1 MKCYIK
7 DYPRPQF
14 VRREWQNLNGE
25 WNFIFDDNDEGETK
39 KYFKEF
45 PMDKKIIVPFTYET
59 KLSGIEDE
67 SVHYIVWYNK
77 KINISKEQLQNNK
90 VILNFEG
97 SDYKTKVWING
108 KYIGENIGAYS
119 RFSFD
124 IEKYVMEGEND
135 ITIKVEDSLSKDQPR
150 GKQRYKKESWKC
162 WYIQTTGIWKTVW
175 LEWVSKKYLKAVK
188 ITPKTDKVQLE
199 IETNLSE
206 QDIEQQKYYIETEI
220 SFNGQILNNIKEILN
235 NNYEKI
241 KMNIVKEGINHDIQ
255 KWSVNSPNLYDITYK
270 LYCEDKVIDT
280 AYSYFGIREIAI
292 RENKIFLNDE
302 ELYLKL
308 ILDQGYWK
316 ESHLTPPSEDS
327 LTKDIESVLAFGYNG
342 IRKHQKVED
351 ERFLY
356 WCDVKGVL
364 VWSEMANCYNFDDN
378 SLQNFTNEWI
388 KVVKQNYNHP
398 SIITWV
404 PINESWGIPEV
415 SICKKEQNFAT
426 TLYYLTRAIDDTRP
440 VISNDGWEHT
450 ISDIITIHDYKQDE
464 ELLYQEYTDKE
475 MKVLNNLEEYNG
487 KHRLFINGY
496 KYEGQPVIMSEYG
509 GIAINSEEG
518 WGYGKQVKNE
528 KELIER
534 FTKLTNAIK
543 NIPYIS
549 GYCYTQLTDV
559 QQEINGLM
567 DTERNYKIDSNIIR
581 NINNEKYASKL
592 NVNTKYFKI

>member
-1 MKCYIK
+1 MNCYIK

-14 VRREWQNLNGE
+14 VRKEWKSLNGE
-25 WNFIFDDNDEGETK
+25 WNFMFDDNDEGETK
-39 KYFKEF
+39 KYFKDF
-45 PMDKKIIVPFTYET
+45 QINKKINVPFTYET
-59 KLSGIEDE
+59 KLSGLEDE
-67 SVHYIVWYNK
+67 SVHYIVWYNR
-77 KINISKEQLQNNK
+77 KINISKEQLQNNN

-97 SDYKTKVWING
+97 SDYKTKIWING
-108 KYIGENIGAYS
+108 NYIGENIGAYS
-119 RFSFD
+119 RFSFN
-124 IEKYVMEGEND
+124 IEKYVIEGEND

-175 LEWVSKKYLKAVK
+175 LEWVSKKHLKAVK

-199 IETNLSE
+199 IETNLLE
-206 QDIEQQKYYIETEI
+206 QDIGKEKYCIQTEI
-220 SFNGQILNNIKEILN
+220 SFNGQILNNTKEVIN
-235 NNYEKI
+235 SNYEKI
-241 KMNIVKEGINHDIQ
+241 EINIVKEGIKHDIQ
-255 KWSVNSPNLYDITYK
+255 KWSINNPNLYDINYK
-270 LYCEDKVIDT
+270 LYCGDKVIDDVD
-280 AYSYFGIREIAI
+280 SYFGIREITI
-292 RENKIFLNDE
+292 KEDKIYLNGE

-316 ESHLTPPSEDS
+316 ESHLTPPSEQS
-327 LTKDIESVLAFGYNG
+327 LIKDIESVLALGYNG
-342 IRKHQKVED
+342 IRKHQKIED

-415 SICKKEQNFAT
+415 SICEKEQNFAT
-426 TLYYLTRAIDDTRP
+426 TLYYLTKAMDDTRP

-464 ELLYQEYTDKE
+464 ESLYQEYTDKD

-487 KHRLFINGY
+487 KHRLFANGY
-496 KYEGQPVIMSEYG
+496 RYEGQPVIMSEYG

-518 WGYGKQVKNE
+518 WGYGKQVKDE

-534 FTKLTNAIK
+534 FTKLTKEIK
-543 NIPYIS
+543 NIPYIT

-567 DTERNYKIDSNIIR
+567 DAERNYKIEPSIIR
-581 NINNEKYASKL
+581 NINNMK
-592 NVNTKYFKI
+592 

>member
-14 VRREWQNLNGE
+14 VRKQWQNLNGE

-39 KYFKEF
+39 GYFKDF
-45 PMDKKIIVPFTYET
+45 PKNRKINVPFTYET
-59 KLSGIEDE
+59 KLSGIEEE
-67 SVHYIVWYNK
+67 SIHYIVWYNR

-90 VILNFEG
+90 IILNFEG

-108 KYIGENIGAYS
+108 NYIGENIGAYS

-124 IEKYVMEGEND
+124 IENYVIQGEND

-175 LEWVSKKYLKAVK
+175 MEWISKKYLKSIK
-188 ITPKTDKVQLE
+188 NTPKMDKVHLE
-199 IETNLSE
+199 IETNLLESDFE
-206 QDIEQQKYYIETEI
+206 KQNYYIEIEI
-220 SFNGQILNNIKEILN
+220 SFAGQILSKTKELLN
-235 NNYEKI
+235 TNYQKVE
-241 KMNIVKEGINHDIQ
+241 MNIVQEGVEHILQQWHTNQ
-255 KWSVNSPNLYDITYK
+255 PNLYDINYK

-280 AYSYFGIREIAI
+280 VDSYFGVRDISIKG
-292 RENKIFLNDE
+292 NKIYLNGE
-302 ELYLKL
+302 QLYLKL

-316 ESHLTPPSEDS
+316 QSHLTPPNEEC
-327 LTKDIESVLAFGYNG
+327 LIKDIESVLEFGYNG
-342 IRKHQKVED
+342 IRKHQKIED

-404 PINESWGIPEV
+404 PINESWGVPEV
-415 SICKKEQNFAT
+415 STCKKQQNFINS
-426 TLYYLTRAIDDTRP
+426 LYYLTKSMDNTRL

-450 ISDIITIHDYKQDE
+450 ISDIITIHDYKQDY
-464 ELLYQEYTDKE
+464 ELFYEEYTDKD
-475 MKVLNNLEEYNG
+475 MKVLNNLKEYNG
-487 KHRLFINGY
+487 KHSLFANGY

-509 GIAINSEEG
+509 GIAIYSEEG
-518 WGYGKQVKNE
+518 WGYGKQVKDE
-528 KELIER
+528 KEFVDR
-534 FTKLTNAIK
+534 FTKLTKAIN

-567 DTERNYKIDSNIIR
+567 DSERNYKIDSNIIR
-581 NINNEKYASKL
+581 NVNNQK
-592 NVNTKYFKI
+592 

>member
-1 MKCYIK
+1 MNCYIK

-14 VRREWQNLNGE
+14 VRKEWKSLNGE
-25 WNFIFDDNDEGETK
+25 WNFMFDDNDEGKTK
-39 KYFKEF
+39 KYFKDF
-45 PMDKKIIVPFTYET
+45 QINKKINVPFTYET
-59 KLSGIEDE
+59 KLSGLEDE
-67 SVHYIVWYNK
+67 SVHYIVWYNR
-77 KINISKEQLQNNK
+77 KINISKEQLQNNN

-97 SDYKTKVWING
+97 SDYKTKIWING
-108 KYIGENIGAYS
+108 NYIGENIGAYS
-119 RFSFD
+119 RFSFN
-124 IEKYVMEGEND
+124 IEKYVIEGEND

-175 LEWVSKKYLKAVK
+175 LEWVSKKHLKAVK

-199 IETNLSE
+199 IETNLLE
-206 QDIEQQKYYIETEI
+206 QDIGKEKYCIQTEI
-220 SFNGQILNNIKEILN
+220 SFNGQILNNTKEVIN
-235 NNYEKI
+235 SNYEKI
-241 KMNIVKEGINHDIQ
+241 EINIVKEGIKHDIQ
-255 KWSVNSPNLYDITYK
+255 KWSINNPNLYDINYK
-270 LYCEDKVIDT
+270 LYCGDKVIDDVD
-280 AYSYFGIREIAI
+280 SYFGIREITI
-292 RENKIFLNDE
+292 KEDKIYLNGE

-316 ESHLTPPSEDS
+316 ESHLTPPSEQS
-327 LTKDIESVLAFGYNG
+327 LIKDIESVLALGYNG
-342 IRKHQKVED
+342 IRKHQKIED

-415 SICKKEQNFAT
+415 SICEKEQNFAT
-426 TLYYLTRAIDDTRP
+426 TLYYLTKAMDDTRP

-464 ELLYQEYTDKE
+464 ESLYQEYTDKD

-487 KHRLFINGY
+487 KHRLFANGY
-496 KYEGQPVIMSEYG
+496 RYEGQPVIMSEYG

-518 WGYGKQVKNE
+518 WGYGKQVKDE

-534 FTKLTNAIK
+534 FTKLTKEIK
-543 NIPYIS
+543 NIPYIT

-567 DTERNYKIDSNIIR
+567 DAERNYKIEPSIIR
-581 NINNEKYASKL
+581 NINNMK
-592 NVNTKYFKI
+592 

>member
-1 MKCYIK
+1 MNCYIK

-14 VRREWQNLNGE
+14 VRKEWKSLNGE
-25 WNFIFDDNDEGETK
+25 WNFMFDDNDEGETK
-39 KYFKEF
+39 KYFKDF
-45 PMDKKIIVPFTYET
+45 PINKKINVPFTYET
-59 KLSGIEDE
+59 KLSGLEDE
-67 SVHYIVWYNK
+67 SVHYIVWYNR
-77 KINISKEQLQNNK
+77 KINITKSQIQDKK
-90 VILNFEG
+90 TILNFEG

-108 KYIGENIGAYS
+108 NYIGENIGAYS

-124 IEKYVMEGEND
+124 IEKYIIEGEND
-135 ITIKVEDSLSKDQPR
+135 ITVKVEDSLSKDQPR

-175 LEWVSKKYLKAVK
+175 IEWVSKKYLKNVK
-188 ITPKTDKVQLE
+188 ITPKTNTVQLE
-199 IETNLSE
+199 IETNLLE
-206 QDIEQQKYYIETEI
+206 QDIENQRYYIETEI
-220 SFNGQILNNIKEILN
+220 SFNNQTLNTTRETIN
-235 NNYEKI
+235 NNYQKI
-241 KMNIVKEGINHDIQ
+241 EINIAQEGIKHNIQ
-255 KWSVNSPNLYDITYK
+255 KWSTNTPNLYDINYK

-280 AYSYFGIREIAI
+280 VDSYFGIRDITI
-292 RENKIFLNDE
+292 KGDKIYLNGE
-302 ELYLKL
+302 QLYLKL

-316 ESHLTPPSEDS
+316 ESHLTPPNEEN
-327 LTKDIESVLAFGYNG
+327 LIKDIESVLAFGYNG
-342 IRKHQKVED
+342 IRKHQKIED

-388 KVVKQNYNHP
+388 RVIKQNYNHP

-415 SICKKEQNFAT
+415 SICEKEQNFAT
-426 TLYYLTRAIDDTRP
+426 TLYYLTKAIDNTRP

-464 ELLYQEYTDKE
+464 ELLYQEYTDKD
-475 MKVLNNLEEYNG
+475 MIVLKNLKEYNG
-487 KHRLFINGY
+487 KHKLFANGY
-496 KYEGQPVIMSEYG
+496 KYEGQPVVMSEYG

-518 WGYGKQVKNE
+518 WGYGKQVKDK
-528 KELIER
+528 KELVER
-534 FTKLTNAIK
+534 FTKLTKAIK

-567 DTERNYKIDSNIIR
+567 DADRNYKIDPSIIKPINIGG
-581 NINNEKYASKL
+581 
-592 NVNTKYFKI
+592 

>member
-1 MKCYIK
+1 MKSYIK

-14 VRREWQNLNGE
+14 VRKEWKNLNGE
-25 WNFIFDDNDEGETK
+25 WNFIFDDKDEGETK
-39 KYFKEF
+39 GYFKYF
-45 PMDKKIIVPFTYET
+45 PIDKKIIVPFTYET

-67 SVHYIVWYNK
+67 SVHYIVWYNR
-77 KINISKEQLQNNK
+77 KINISKEQLKNK

-97 SDYKTKVWING
+97 SDYKTKIWVNG
-108 KYIGENIGAYS
+108 NYIGENIGAYS

-124 IEKYVMEGEND
+124 IEKYMIEGEND

-175 LEWVSKKYLKAVK
+175 LECVSKKYLKAVK

-199 IETNLSE
+199 IETNLLE
-206 QDIEQQKYYIETEI
+206 KDIEKQKYYIETEI
-220 SFNGQILNNIKEILN
+220 SFNGQILNNTKEIIN
-235 NNYEKI
+235 SNYEKI
-241 KMNIVKEGINHDIQ
+241 EIDIVNQGIKHDIQ
-255 KWSVNSPNLYDITYK
+255 KWSIHNPNLYDINYK
-270 LYCEDKVIDT
+270 LYFEDEVIDNVN
-280 AYSYFGIREIAI
+280 SYFGIREIAI
-292 RENKIFLNDE
+292 KGDKIYLNEE

-316 ESHLTPPSEDS
+316 ESHLTPSSEQI
-327 LTKDIESVLAFGYNG
+327 LIKDIESALAFGYNG

-388 KVVKQNYNHP
+388 RVVKQNYNHP
-398 SIITWV
+398 SIVTWV

-415 SICKKEQNFAT
+415 SVCQKEQSFAT
-426 TLYYLTRAIDDTRP
+426 SLYYLTKAMDNTRP

-450 ISDIITIHDYKQDE
+450 ISDIITIHDYKQYD
-464 ELLYQEYTDKE
+464 ELLYQEYIDEEK
-475 MKVLNNLEEYNG
+475 KVLNNLKEYNG
-487 KHRLFINGY
+487 KHRLFANGY

-518 WGYGKQVKNE
+518 WGYGKQVKDE
-528 KELIER
+528 KELVER
-534 FTKLTNAIK
+534 FTKLTNTIK

-567 DTERNYKIDSNIIR
+567 DEERNYKVEPSVIK
-581 NINNEKYASKL
+581 NINNMK
-592 NVNTKYFKI
+592 

>member
-14 VRREWQNLNGE
+14 VRKEWQNLNGK
-25 WNFIFDDNDEGETK
+25 WNFVFDDNDEGEIK
-39 KYFKEF
+39 KYFKDF
-45 PMDKKIIVPFTYET
+45 PINKKIIVPFTYET
-59 KLSGIEDE
+59 KLSEIEDE
-67 SVHYIVWYNK
+67 SVHYIVWYNR

-97 SDYKTKVWING
+97 SDYKTKLWING

-124 IEKYVMEGEND
+124 IEKYVIEGEND

-175 LEWVSKKYLKAVK
+175 LEWVSKKYIEAVK

-199 IETNLSE
+199 IQTNLLE
-206 QDIEQQKYYIETEI
+206 QDIEKQKYYIETEI
-220 SFNGQILNNIKEILN
+220 SFNGQILNNIKEMIN

-241 KMNIVKEGINHDIQ
+241 EINIVKEGIKHDIQ
-255 KWSVNSPNLYDITYK
+255 KWSVNNPNLYDITYK

-280 AYSYFGIREIAI
+280 VDSYFGIREIAI
-292 RENKIFLNDE
+292 KENKIFLNGE

-327 LTKDIESVLAFGYNG
+327 LIKDIESVLAFGYNG

-351 ERFLY
+351 EKFLY

-364 VWSEMANCYNFDDN
+364 VWGEMANCYNFDDN
-378 SLQNFTNEWI
+378 SLQDFTNEWI
-388 KVVKQNYNHP
+388 RVVKQNYNHP

-415 SICKKEQNFAT
+415 SICEKEQNFAT
-426 TLYYLTRAIDDTRP
+426 TLYYLTKAMDNTRP

-450 ISDIITIHDYKQDE
+450 ISDIITIHDYKQDD
-464 ELLYQEYTDKE
+464 ELLYQEYTDKD
-475 MKVLNNLEEYNG
+475 MKVLNNLKEYNG
-487 KHRLFINGY
+487 KHRLFANGY

-509 GIAINSEEG
+509 GIAINSKEG
-518 WGYGKQVKNE
+518 WGYGKQVKDE
-528 KELIER
+528 KELVER
-534 FTKLTNAIK
+534 YTKLTKAIK

-567 DTERNYKIDSNIIR
+567 DEKRNYKIDSNIIR
-581 NINNEKYASKL
+581 NINNER
-592 NVNTKYFKI
+592 

>member
-14 VRREWQNLNGE
+14 VRKEWESLNGE
-25 WNFIFDDNDEGETK
+25 WNFIFDDNDEGEIK
-39 KYFKEF
+39 KYFLDF
-45 PMDKKIIVPFTYET
+45 PKFNKIWVPFTYET

-67 SVHYIVWYNK
+67 SIHYIMWYNR
-77 KINISKEQLQNNK
+77 KINISKEQLQNKK

-108 KYIGENIGAYS
+108 NYIGENIGAYS

-124 IEKYVMEGEND
+124 IEKYVIEGEND

-162 WYIQTTGIWKTVW
+162 WYIQTTGIWKPVW
-175 LEWVSKKYLKAVK
+175 LEWVSKKHLKAVK
-188 ITPKTDKVQLE
+188 ITPKTDKIQLE

-206 QDIEQQKYYIETEI
+206 QDIEKQKFYIETEI
-220 SFNGQILNNIKEILN
+220 SFNGQILNNTKEMIN
-235 NNYEKI
+235 NNYEKMEI
-241 KMNIVKEGINHDIQ
+241 NIVQEGTKHDIQ
-255 KWSVNSPNLYDITYK
+255 KWSMNNPNLYDINYK
-270 LYCEDKVIDT
+270 LYCENKVIDNVE
-280 AYSYFGIREIAI
+280 SYFGIRGIAI
-292 RENKIFLNDE
+292 KGNKIYLNGE

-316 ESHLTPPSEDS
+316 ESHLTPPNEES
-327 LTKDIESVLAFGYNG
+327 LIGDIENVLAFGYNG

-404 PINESWGIPEV
+404 PINESWGVPEV
-415 SICKKEQNFAT
+415 SNSKEQQNFINS
-426 TLYYLTRAIDDTRP
+426 LYYLTKSMDNTRP

-450 ISDIITIHDYKQDE
+450 ISDIITIHDYKQDD
-464 ELLYQEYTDKE
+464 ELLYQEYADE
-475 MKVLNNLEEYNG
+475 DMKVLNNLKEYNG
-487 KHRLFINGY
+487 RHKLFTNRY

-509 GIAINSEEG
+509 GIAINSDEG
-518 WGYGKQVKNE
+518 WGYGKQVKDE
-528 KELIER
+528 KEFVER
-534 FTKLTNAIK
+534 FTKLTKVIK

-559 QQEINGLM
+559 QQEVNGLM
-567 DTERNYKIDSNIIR
+567 DAERHHKIDSNIIR
-581 NINNEKYASKL
+581 NINNEE
-592 NVNTKYFKI
+592 

>member
-1 MKCYIK
+1 MKGYIK

-14 VRREWQNLNGE
+14 VRREWENLNGE
-25 WNFIFDDNDEGETK
+25 WNFVFDDNDEGEIK
-39 KYFKEF
+39 EYFNNF
-45 PMDKKIIVPFTYET
+45 PINKKINVPFTYET

-67 SVHYIVWYNK
+67 SIHYIIWYNR
-77 KINISKEQLQNNK
+77 KINISKEQLEDK
-90 VILNFEG
+90 KLILNFEG

-124 IEKYVMEGEND
+124 IEKHIVYGEND

-150 GKQRYKKESWKC
+150 GKQRYKRESWKC

-175 LEWVSKKYLKAVK
+175 LEWVSRKYLKGVK

-199 IETNLSE
+199 IETNLTE
-206 QDIEQQKYYIETEI
+206 QDIEKQKYYIETEI
-220 SFNGQILNNIKEILN
+220 SFNRQVIKKTKEIIN

-241 KMNIVKEGINHDIQ
+241 EINIVKEGIKHNIQ
-255 KWSVNSPNLYDITYK
+255 KWSTTSPNLYDINYK
-270 LYCEDKVIDT
+270 LYCEDEVIDIVD
-280 AYSYFGIREIAI
+280 SYFGIREITI
-292 RENKIFLNDE
+292 EGDKIYLNGE
-302 ELYLKL
+302 QVYLKL

-316 ESHLTPPSEDS
+316 ESHLTPPNEES
-327 LTKDIESVLAFGYNG
+327 LIKDIESVLVLGYNG

-364 VWSEMANCYNFDDN
+364 VWIEMANCYNFDDN

-388 KVVKQNYNHP
+388 RVVKQNYNHP

-404 PINESWGIPEV
+404 PINESWGVPEV
-415 SICKKEQNFAT
+415 SNSKEQQNFINS
-426 TLYYLTRAIDDTRP
+426 LYYLTKSIDNTRP

-450 ISDIITIHDYKQDE
+450 ISDIITIHDYKQDND
-464 ELLYQEYTDKE
+464 LLYQEYTDKD

-487 KHRLFINGY
+487 KHRLFASGY

-509 GIAINSEEG
+509 GIAINSNEG

-528 KELIER
+528 KELVER
-534 FTKLTNAIK
+534 FTKLTKTIK

-567 DTERNYKIDSNIIR
+567 DTERNCKIEPSVIK
-581 NINNEKYASKL
+581 NINNMK
-592 NVNTKYFKI
+592 

>member
-1 MKCYIK
+1 MNCYIK

-14 VRREWQNLNGE
+14 VRKEWKSLNGE
-25 WNFIFDDNDEGETK
+25 WNFIFDDNNEGEIK
-39 KYFKEF
+39 EYFKDF
-45 PMDKKIIVPFTYET
+45 PINKKINVPFTYET

-67 SVHYIVWYNK
+67 SVHYIVWYNR
-77 KINISKEQLQNNK
+77 KINISKEQLQNNN

-97 SDYKTKVWING
+97 SDYKTKIWING
-108 KYIGENIGAYS
+108 NYIGENIGAYS

-124 IEKYVMEGEND
+124 IEKYVVEGEND

-175 LEWVSKKYLKAVK
+175 LEWVSKKYLKGVK
-188 ITPKTDKVQLE
+188 ITPKTNKVQLE

-206 QDIEQQKYYIETEI
+206 QDIEKQKYYIEIEI
-220 SFNGQILNNIKEILN
+220 SFNGQVLNRTKEIIN
-235 NNYEKI
+235 NNYQKVETD
-241 KMNIVKEGINHDIQ
+241 IVQEGIEHNIQ
-255 KWSVNSPNLYDITYK
+255 KWSTDSPNLYDINYK
-270 LYCEDKVIDT
+270 LYCKDEVIDNVN
-280 AYSYFGIREIAI
+280 SYFGIREISI
-292 RENKIFLNDE
+292 KGNKIYLNEE

-316 ESHLTPPSEDS
+316 ESHLTPLNEES
-327 LTKDIESVLAFGYNG
+327 LMEDIESVLAFGYNG

-378 SLQNFTNEWI
+378 SLQDFTNEWI

-415 SICKKEQNFAT
+415 SICEKEQNFAT
-426 TLYYLTRAIDDTRP
+426 SLYYLTKAMDNTRP

-450 ISDIITIHDYKQDE
+450 ISDIITIHDYKQDDK
-464 ELLYQEYTDKE
+464 LLYQEYTDKD

-487 KHRLFINGY
+487 KHRLFANGY
-496 KYEGQPVIMSEYG
+496 KHEGQPVIMSEYG

-518 WGYGKQVKNE
+518 WGYGKQVKDE

-534 FTKLTNAIK
+534 FTKLTKAIK
-543 NIPYIS
+543 NIPYII

-567 DTERNYKIDSNIIR
+567 DEERNYKVEPSIIR
-581 NINNEKYASKL
+581 DINNIK
-592 NVNTKYFKI
+592 

>member
-59 KLSGIEDE
+59 KLSRIEDE
-67 SVHYIVWYNK
+67 NVHYIVWYNR

-175 LEWVSKKYLKAVK
+175 LEWVSKKYIKAVK

-206 QDIEQQKYYIETEI
+206 QDIEQQKYCIETEI
-220 SFNGQILNNIKEILN
+220 SFNGQILNSIKEMIN

-270 LYCEDKVIDT
+270 LYCEDKVIDKVD
-280 AYSYFGIREIAI
+280 SYFGIREIAI
-292 RENKIFLNDE
+292 KGNKIFLNDE

-316 ESHLTPPSEDS
+316 EAHLTPPSENS
-327 LTKDIESVLAFGYNG
+327 LIKDIEGVLAFGYNG

-364 VWSEMANCYNFDDN
+364 VWGEMANCYNFDDN

-415 SICKKEQNFAT
+415 SICEKEQNFAT
-426 TLYYLTRAIDDTRP
+426 NLYYLTKSIDDTRP

-450 ISDIITIHDYKQDE
+450 ISDIITIHDYKQDD
-464 ELLYQEYTDKE
+464 ELLYQEYSDKE

-487 KHRLFINGY
+487 KHRLFANGY

-518 WGYGKQVKNE
+518 WGYGKQVKDE
-528 KELIER
+528 KELIQR

-567 DTERNYKIDSNIIR
+567 DAERNYKIEPSIIR
-581 NINNEKYASKL
+581 DINN
-592 NVNTKYFKI
+592 KI

>member
-1 MKCYIK
+1 MNCYIK

-14 VRREWQNLNGE
+14 VRKQWKSLNGE
-25 WNFIFDDNDEGETK
+25 WNFIFDDNDEEETK
-39 KYFKEF
+39 EYFKSF
-45 PMDKKIIVPFTYET
+45 PINKKINVPFTYET
-59 KLSGIEDE
+59 KLSGIEDK
-67 SVHYIVWYNK
+67 SIHYIVWYNR
-77 KINISKEQLQNNK
+77 KINISKEQLQNNN

-97 SDYKTKVWING
+97 SDYKTKIWING
-108 KYIGENIGAYS
+108 NYIGENIGAYS
-119 RFSFD
+119 RFSFN
-124 IEKYVMEGEND
+124 IEKYAIEGEND

-162 WYIQTTGIWKTVW
+162 WYIQTTGIWKSVW
-175 LEWVSKKYLKAVK
+175 LEWVSKKYLKNVK
-188 ITPKTDKVQLE
+188 ITPKTDKVQLQ

-206 QDIEQQKYYIETEI
+206 QDIEKQEYYIETEI
-220 SFNGQILNNIKEILN
+220 SFNNQILNKTKEMIN
-235 NNYEKI
+235 NNYQKI
-241 KMNIVKEGINHDIQ
+241 EIDIVKEGIEHNIQ
-255 KWSVNSPNLYDITYK
+255 KWSINNPNLYDINYK
-270 LYCEDKVIDT
+270 LYCEDKVIDDVD
-280 AYSYFGIREIAI
+280 SYFGIREITI
-292 RENKIFLNDE
+292 KEDKIYLNGE

-316 ESHLTPPSEDS
+316 ESRLTPPNEES
-327 LTKDIESVLAFGYNG
+327 LIKDIESVLAFGYNG
-342 IRKHQKVED
+342 IRKHQKIED

-415 SICKKEQNFAT
+415 SICEKEQNFAN
-426 TLYYLTRAIDDTRP
+426 TLYYLTKAMDNTRP

-450 ISDIITIHDYKQDE
+450 ISDIITIHDYKQDD
-464 ELLYQEYTDKE
+464 ELLYQQYTDKE
-475 MKVLNNLEEYNG
+475 MKVLNNLEKYNG
-487 KHRLFINGY
+487 KHRLFANRY

-518 WGYGKQVKNE
+518 WGYGKQVKDE

-534 FTKLTNAIK
+534 FTKLTNAIR
-543 NIPYIS
+543 NISYIS

-567 DTERNYKIDSNIIR
+567 DAERNYKIEPSIIR
-581 NINNEKYASKL
+581 DINNMK
-592 NVNTKYFKI
+592 

>member
-7 DYPRPQF
+7 NYPRPQF

-59 KLSGIEDE
+59 KLSGIEYE

-124 IEKYVMEGEND
+124 IEKYVIEGEND

-220 SFNGQILNNIKEILN
+220 SFNGQILNNTKEMIN

-241 KMNIVKEGINHDIQ
+241 EINIVKEGIKHDIQ
-255 KWSVNSPNLYDITYK
+255 KWKVNSPNLYDITYK

-292 RENKIFLNDE
+292 KENKIFLNDE

-316 ESHLTPPSEDS
+316 ESHLTPPNEES
-327 LTKDIESVLAFGYNG
+327 LIKDIESVLAFGYNG

-356 WCDVKGVL
+356 WCDVKGIL

-415 SICKKEQNFAT
+415 SICEKEQNFAT
-426 TLYYLTRAIDDTRP
+426 TLYYLTKSIDDTRP

-450 ISDIITIHDYKQDE
+450 ISDIITIHDYKQDN
-464 ELLYQEYTDKE
+464 ELLYQEYSDKE

-487 KHRLFINGY
+487 KHRLFASGY

-518 WGYGKQVKNE
+518 WGYGKQVKDE

-534 FTKLTNAIK
+534 FSKLTKTIK
-543 NIPYIS
+543 NISYIS

-567 DTERNYKIDSNIIR
+567 NAERNYKIEPNIIR
-581 NINNEKYASKL
+581 NINNME
-592 NVNTKYFKI
+592 

>member
-14 VRREWQNLNGE
+14 VRKQWQNLNGE

-39 KYFKEF
+39 GYFKDF
-45 PMDKKIIVPFTYET
+45 PQNRKINVPFTYET
-59 KLSGIEDE
+59 KLSGIEEE
-67 SVHYIVWYNK
+67 SIHYIVWYNR

-90 VILNFEG
+90 IILNFEG

-108 KYIGENIGAYS
+108 NYIGENIGAYS

-124 IEKYVMEGEND
+124 IENYVIQGEND

-175 LEWVSKKYLKAVK
+175 MEWISKKYLKSIK
-188 ITPKTDKVQLE
+188 NTPKMDKVHLE
-199 IETNLSE
+199 IETNLLESDFE
-206 QDIEQQKYYIETEI
+206 KQNYYIEIEI
-220 SFNGQILNNIKEILN
+220 SFAGQILSKTKELLN
-235 NNYEKI
+235 TNYQKVE
-241 KMNIVKEGINHDIQ
+241 MNIVQEGVEHILQQWHTNQ
-255 KWSVNSPNLYDITYK
+255 PNLYDINYK

-280 AYSYFGIREIAI
+280 VDSYFGVRDISIKG
-292 RENKIFLNDE
+292 NKIYLNGE
-302 ELYLKL
+302 QLYLKL

-316 ESHLTPPSEDS
+316 QSHLTPPNEEC
-327 LTKDIESVLAFGYNG
+327 LIKDIESVLEFGYNG
-342 IRKHQKVED
+342 IRKHQKIED

-404 PINESWGIPEV
+404 PINESWGVPEV
-415 SICKKEQNFAT
+415 STCKKQQNFINS
-426 TLYYLTRAIDDTRP
+426 LYYLTKSMDNTRL

-450 ISDIITIHDYKQDE
+450 ISDIITIHDYKQDY
-464 ELLYQEYTDKE
+464 ELFYEEYTDKD
-475 MKVLNNLEEYNG
+475 MKVLNNLKEYNG
-487 KHRLFINGY
+487 KHSLFANGY

-509 GIAINSEEG
+509 GIAIYSEEG
-518 WGYGKQVKNE
+518 WGYGKQVKDE
-528 KELIER
+528 KEFVDR
-534 FTKLTNAIK
+534 FTKLTKAIN

-567 DTERNYKIDSNIIR
+567 DSERNYKIDSNIIR
-581 NINNEKYASKL
+581 NVNNQK
-592 NVNTKYFKI
+592 

>member
-14 VRREWQNLNGE
+14 VRKEWKNLNGE
-25 WNFIFDDNDEGETK
+25 WNFIFDDNDEGEIK
-39 KYFKEF
+39 KYFLDF
-45 PMDKKIIVPFTYET
+45 PKFNKICVPFTYET

-67 SVHYIVWYNK
+67 NIHYIIWYNR
-77 KINISKEQLQNNK
+77 KINISKEKLQNKK

-108 KYIGENIGAYS
+108 NYIGENIGAYS
-119 RFSFD
+119 RFSFN
-124 IEKYVMEGEND
+124 IEKYVIEGEND

-175 LEWVSKKYLKAVK
+175 LEWVSEKYLKAVK
-188 ITPKTDKVQLE
+188 VTPKTDKIQLE

-206 QDIEQQKYYIETEI
+206 QDIEKQKYYIETEI
-220 SFNGQILNNIKEILN
+220 SFNGQILNNTKEMIN
-235 NNYEKI
+235 NNYEKMEI
-241 KMNIVKEGINHDIQ
+241 NIIQEGTKHNIQ
-255 KWSVNSPNLYDITYK
+255 KWSMNNPNLYDINYK
-270 LYCEDKVIDT
+270 LYYEDKVIDNVE
-280 AYSYFGIREIAI
+280 SYFGIREIAI
-292 RENKIFLNDE
+292 KGNKIYLNGE
-302 ELYLKL
+302 EVYLKL

-316 ESHLTPPSEDS
+316 ESHLTPPNEES
-327 LTKDIESVLAFGYNG
+327 LIKDIESVLAFGYNG

-356 WCDVKGVL
+356 WCDVKGIL
-364 VWSEMANCYNFDDN
+364 VWSEMANCYNFDDS

-398 SIITWV
+398 SIIIWV
-404 PINESWGIPEV
+404 PINESWGVPEV
-415 SICKKEQNFAT
+415 SNSKEQQNFINS
-426 TLYYLTRAIDDTRP
+426 LYYLTKSMDNIRP

-450 ISDIITIHDYKQDE
+450 ISDIITIHDYKQDDE
-464 ELLYQEYTDKE
+464 MLYQEYADE
-475 MKVLNNLEEYNG
+475 DMKVLNNLKEYNG
-487 KHRLFINGY
+487 KHRLLANGY

-518 WGYGKQVKNE
+518 WGYGKQVKSENE
-528 KELIER
+528 FVER
-534 FTKLTNAIK
+534 FTKLTKAIN

-559 QQEINGLM
+559 QQEVNGLINA
-567 DTERNYKIDSNIIR
+567 ERNYKIDSNIIR
-581 NINNEKYASKL
+581 NVNNEK
-592 NVNTKYFKI
+592 

>member
-1 MKCYIK
+1 MNCYIK

-14 VRREWQNLNGE
+14 VRKEWKSLNGE
-25 WNFIFDDNDEGETK
+25 WNFIFDDNNEGEIK
-39 KYFKEF
+39 EYFKDF
-45 PMDKKIIVPFTYET
+45 PINKKINVPFTYET

-67 SVHYIVWYNK
+67 SVHYIVWYNR
-77 KINISKEQLQNNK
+77 KINISKEQLQNNN

-97 SDYKTKVWING
+97 SDYKTKIWING
-108 KYIGENIGAYS
+108 NYIGENIGAYS

-162 WYIQTTGIWKTVW
+162 LYIQTTGIWKTVW
-175 LEWVSKKYLKAVK
+175 LEWVSKKYLKGVK
-188 ITPKTDKVQLE
+188 ITPKTNKVQSE

-206 QDIEQQKYYIETEI
+206 QDIEKQKYYIEIEI
-220 SFNGQILNNIKEILN
+220 SFNGQVLNRTKEIIN
-235 NNYEKI
+235 NNYQKVETD
-241 KMNIVKEGINHDIQ
+241 IVQEGIEHNIQ
-255 KWSVNSPNLYDITYK
+255 KWSTDSPNLYDINYK
-270 LYCEDKVIDT
+270 LYCKDEVIDNVN
-280 AYSYFGIREIAI
+280 SYFGIREISI
-292 RENKIFLNDE
+292 KGNKIYLNEE

-316 ESHLTPPSEDS
+316 ESHLTPPNEES
-327 LTKDIESVLAFGYNG
+327 LIEDIESVLAFGYNG

-378 SLQNFTNEWI
+378 SLQDFTNEWI
-388 KVVKQNYNHP
+388 RVVKQNYNHP

-415 SICKKEQNFAT
+415 SICEKEQNFAT
-426 TLYYLTRAIDDTRP
+426 SLYYLTKAMDNTRP

-450 ISDIITIHDYKQDE
+450 ISDIITIHDYKQDDK
-464 ELLYQEYTDKE
+464 LLYQEYTDKD

-487 KHRLFINGY
+487 KHRLFANGY

-518 WGYGKQVKNE
+518 WGYW
-528 KELIER
+528 
-534 FTKLTNAIK
+534 
-543 NIPYIS
+543 
-549 GYCYTQLTDV
+549 C
-559 QQEINGLM
+559 
-567 DTERNYKIDSNIIR
+567 
-581 NINNEKYASKL
+581 
-592 NVNTKYFKI
+592 

>member
-14 VRREWQNLNGE
+14 VRKEWENLNGE
-25 WNFIFDDNDEGETK
+25 WNFIFDDNDEGETRE
-39 KYFKEF
+39 YFKKF
-45 PMDKKIIVPFTYET
+45 PLSGKIIVPFTYET
-59 KLSGIEDE
+59 KLSGIEDDT
-67 SVHYIVWYNK
+67 VHYIVWYNK
-77 KINISKEQLQNNK
+77 KINIRKEQIENK
-90 VILNFEG
+90 KIILNFEG
-97 SDYKTKVWING
+97 SDYKTKIWING
-108 KYIGENIGAYS
+108 NYIGENIGAYS

-124 IEKYVMEGEND
+124 IEKYVIEGKND

-150 GKQRYKKESWKC
+150 GKQRYRKESWKC
-162 WYIQTTGIWKTVW
+162 WYIQTTGIWKTIW
-175 LEWVSKKYLKAVK
+175 IEWVSKKYLKGVK
-188 ITPKTDKVQLE
+188 IISKTDKVILE
-199 IETNLSE
+199 VETNLLE
-206 QDIEQQKYYIETEI
+206 QDIEKQKYYIETEI
-220 SFNGQILNNIKEILN
+220 SFNGQILNKTKKMIF

-241 KMNIVKEGINHDIQ
+241 ELNIVKAGIKHDIQ

-270 LYCEDKVIDT
+270 LYCEDKVLDT
-280 AYSYFGIREIAI
+280 VNSYFGIRDIAI
-292 RENKIFLNDE
+292 KGNRIFLNNE
-302 ELYLKL
+302 ELYLKF

-316 ESHLTPPSEDS
+316 ESHLTPPNEDS
-327 LTKDIESVLAFGYNG
+327 LIKDIESVLAFGYNG

-364 VWSEMANCYNFDDN
+364 VWGEMANCYNFDDN

-388 KVVKQNYNHP
+388 RVVKQNYNHP

-415 SICKKEQNFAT
+415 SICEKEQNFANS
-426 TLYYLTRAIDDTRP
+426 LYYLTKSMDNTRP

-450 ISDIITIHDYKQDE
+450 ISDIITIHDYKQDD
-464 ELLYQEYTDKE
+464 ELLYQEYTDKD
-475 MKVLNNLEEYNG
+475 MKILNNLKEYNG
-487 KHRLFINGY
+487 KHKLFAKGY
-496 KYEGQPVIMSEYG
+496 KYEGQPVIISEYG
-509 GIAINSEEG
+509 GIAINSKEG
-518 WGYGKQVKNE
+518 WGYGKQVKDE

-534 FTKLTNAIK
+534 FTKLTKAIK

-567 DTERNYKIDSNIIR
+567 NEKRRYKVEPSIIR
-581 NINNEKYASKL
+581 NINNK
-592 NVNTKYFKI
+592 N